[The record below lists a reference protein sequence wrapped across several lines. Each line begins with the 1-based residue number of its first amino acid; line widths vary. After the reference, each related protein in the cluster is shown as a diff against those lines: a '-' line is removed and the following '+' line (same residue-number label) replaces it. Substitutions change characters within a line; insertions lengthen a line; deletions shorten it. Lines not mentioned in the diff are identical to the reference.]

1 MKARDEGLEILR
13 GAALIVKL
21 EVRWGEV
28 CKVKKV
34 EEDIIWR
41 NHPVLLVLSI
51 SAAQEHCVSA
61 GRVTLMF
68 SSMDV
73 KCNMNMHFVAY
84 I

>member
-41 NHPVLLVLSI
+41 NHPILLALSLGKSI
-51 SAAQEHCVSA
+51 SAAQEHCMSA
-61 GRVTLMF
+61 GEGSCTAMLKKQIF
-68 SSMDV
+68 
-73 KCNMNMHFVAY
+73 
-84 I
+84 

>member
-34 EEDIIWR
+34 EGDIIWR
-41 NHPVLLVLSI
+41 NRPILLALSLGKSI
-51 SAAQEHCVSA
+51 SAAQERCMSA
-61 GRVTLMF
+61 GEGSCTAALKKQIF
-68 SSMDV
+68 
-73 KCNMNMHFVAY
+73 
-84 I
+84 